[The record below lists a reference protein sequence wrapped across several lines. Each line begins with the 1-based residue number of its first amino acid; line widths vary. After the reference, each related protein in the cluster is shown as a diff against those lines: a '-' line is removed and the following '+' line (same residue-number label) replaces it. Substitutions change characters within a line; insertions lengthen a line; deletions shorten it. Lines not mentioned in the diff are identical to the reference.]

1 MKLTTDIA
9 KDIRKAIKNEKGYTN
24 RDVKVNCKGNT
35 IKLKIINYEV
45 DSNYL
50 NDVANRF
57 DDIDYDEATGEI
69 LTGGNTFIFI
79 ENHAINPKCKE
90 IANRLVEY
98 LKINKNPKTIDI
110 DKEIKLFA
118 YNDENTFFYKGSIF
132 KNNDFVKRIK
142 FKNERD
148 LAKEIALL
156 I

>member
-1 MKLTTDIA
+1 MKLATDIA
-9 KDIRKAIKNEKGYTN
+9 KDIRKVIKTEKGYTN
-24 RDVKVNCKGNT
+24 RDVKVNCSNNS
-35 IKLKIINYEV
+35 IRLKIVNYKV
-45 DSNYL
+45 DGNYL
-50 NDVANRF
+50 EDIANRF
-57 DDIDYDEATGEI
+57 ADIDYDEVTDEI

-79 ENHAINPKCKE
+79 ENHAINPKYKE

-110 DKEIKLFA
+110 DKETQLFA
-118 YNDENTFFYKGSIF
+118 YNDESTFFYKGSIF

-156 I
+156 N